1 MTANVPLP
9 DLDALIAAV
18 PAALQPGLRLM
29 VERLG
34 KEDAPPLRDAEGTI
48 RLWACSP
55 FAAELCLR
63 HPDWLADLHPASRP
77 ATAQALRQSLDQALA
92 ECADPAQAMTALRC
106 FRQRQTLHWA
116 YRDINDLDPI
126 ETVLTGLSDVADAC
140 VAGAVAWLDGRL
152 RAQWGQPLDA
162 AGQPQE
168 LMVLAMGKLGGRE
181 LNFSSDIDL
190 IFVYPEAGTTQ
201 GPRPLEIGD
210 YFTRMAQQLVK
221 LLAETTADGFTYRV
235 DTRLRPFGQS
245 GPLVLSASALEL
257 YYQQHGREWERYALI
272 KARPLTG
279 RPADVTAL
287 MATLRPFVYRR
298 YLDFGAFESLR
309 AMKALIAAEVSRKGL
324 ADNIKLGAGGIRE
337 IEFITQAF
345 QLIRGGQEAAL
356 RERHLLTVLE
366 RLGTRGI
373 LASHTV
379 TRLTAAYRHLRRV
392 ENRLQQV
399 RDAQTHDLPA
409 DPVERARIAYG
420 MGVLDWA
427 HLQRELARQRQW
439 VADEFDEVFA
449 TPQSPA
455 AAASP
460 LDALWQGELNDA
472 EACVPLAQTGFAEPA
487 GLAERLR
494 ALRDG
499 PAVRALS
506 EVGRSRLD
514 RLMPLLIGA
523 VGRGPQP
530 ETTLPRVLR
539 LVEVIAR
546 RSTYLALLGDNPTAL
561 SRLVRLCAA
570 SPWLAEYLTRHPM
583 LLDELLDARSLYA
596 PPDTLGVA
604 RELVRRMA
612 EAEDLER
619 RMDALRHVQQINLLR
634 IAAADL
640 AGHLPLMRVSDRLT
654 GLAEVILRQVLLLAW
669 DEMVARH
676 GRPRRS
682 MQDRRLVQFA
692 VVAYG
697 KLGGIELGYGSDL
710 DLVFL
715 HEGSDADGQTDGPRV
730 LDNPSFFARLAQ
742 RMVHWLTAP
751 TGAGRLYEVDTR
763 LRPSGGSGL
772 LVSGLEGFA
781 DYQHHHAW
789 TWEHQALVRARVVAG
804 PPSLARRFETI
815 RHDVLGRARDPAA
828 LRSEVRQM
836 RERMREALDKSR
848 PGEWDLKQSA
858 GGIADIEFMVQYL
871 VLHHAHAYPALL
883 RWTDN
888 IRLLDTLGSLGLL
901 PTDAAT
907 DLSMAY
913 RVLRQRAH
921 VLSLQQVP
929 SVVGEMELASERATV
944 RAVWEQLLEGSA

>member
-1 MTANVPLP
+1 
-9 DLDALIAAV
+9 
-18 PAALQPGLRLM
+18 
-29 VERLG
+29 
-34 KEDAPPLRDAEGTI
+34 
-48 RLWACSP
+48 
-55 FAAELCLR
+55 
-63 HPDWLADLHPASRP
+63 
-77 ATAQALRQSLDQALA
+77 
-92 ECADPAQAMTALRC
+92 
-106 FRQRQTLHWA
+106 
-116 YRDINDLDPI
+116 
-126 ETVLTGLSDVADAC
+126 
-140 VAGAVAWLDGRL
+140 
-152 RAQWGQPLDA
+152 
-162 AGQPQE
+162 
-168 LMVLAMGKLGGRE
+168 
-181 LNFSSDIDL
+181 
-190 IFVYPEAGTTQ
+190 
-201 GPRPLEIGD
+201 
-210 YFTRMAQQLVK
+210 
-221 LLAETTADGFTYRV
+221 
-235 DTRLRPFGQS
+235 
-245 GPLVLSASALEL
+245 LVLSASALEL

-279 RPADVTAL
+279 RSTDVTAL

-309 AMKALIAAEVSRKGL
+309 AMKAMIAAEVSRKGM

-337 IEFITQAF
+337 IEFIVQAF

-366 RLGTRGI
+366 RLGARGI

-379 TRLTAAYRHLRRV
+379 TRLARAYRYLRRV

-399 RDAQTHDLPA
+399 RDAQTHDLPT
-409 DPVERARIAYG
+409 DLLERSRLAYG
-420 MGVLDWA
+420 LDLPDWA
-427 HLQRELARQRQW
+427 HLQREVARQRQW

-460 LDALWQGELNDA
+460 LDMLWQGKLTDA
-472 EACVPLAQTGFAEPA
+472 EANSLLSQTGFAQPV

-494 ALRDG
+494 ILRDG
-499 PAVRALS
+499 AAVRALS

-523 VGRGPQP
+523 VGQGPQS
-530 ETTLPRVLR
+530 EISLPRVLR
-539 LVEVIAR
+539 LVEVIAQ

-561 SRLVRLCAA
+561 SQLVRLCAA

-596 PPDTLGVA
+596 PPDALGVA
-604 RELVRRMA
+604 RELVRRVA

-640 AGHLPLMRVSDRLT
+640 AGHLPLMRVSDKLT
-654 GLAEVILRQVLLLAW
+654 ELAEVILRQVLMLAW

-676 GRPRRS
+676 GRPREKG
-682 MQDRRLVQFA
+682 RLAQFA
-692 VVAYG
+692 VIAYG

-715 HEGSDADGQTDGPRV
+715 HDGSPSAGQTDGPRV
-730 LDNPSFFARLAQ
+730 LDNATFFARLAQ
-742 RMVHWLTAP
+742 RLVHWLTAP
-751 TGAGRLYEVDTR
+751 TSAGRLYEIDTR
-763 LRPSGGSGL
+763 LRPSGRSGL
-772 LVSGLEGFA
+772 LVSSMAGFA
-781 DYQHHHAW
+781 DYQRHHAW
-789 TWEHQALVRARVVAG
+789 TWEHQALVRARMVAG
-804 PPSLARRFETI
+804 PPSLAQRFQAI
-815 RHDVLGRARDPAA
+815 RAQVLGQERDPAA

-848 PGEWDLKQSA
+848 PGEWDLKQSP

-901 PTDAAT
+901 PTDAAA
-907 DLSMAY
+907 DLSIAY
-913 RVLRQRAH
+913 RALRQRAH
-921 VLSLQQVP
+921 ALSLQQVP
-929 SVVGEMELASERATV
+929 LVVSATELAAERAAV
-944 RAVWEQLLEGSA
+944 RAVWERLLEGSA

>member
-1 MTANVPLP
+1 MTANVSLP

-18 PAALQPGLRLM
+18 PEALQPGLRLM

-34 KEDAPPLRDAEGTI
+34 QEGALHLHDAEGAM

-63 HPDWLADLHPASRP
+63 HPDWIADLHPTSSP

-92 ECADPAQAMTALRC
+92 ECTDPAQAMTVLRR

-126 ETVLTGLSDVADAC
+126 ETVLMGLSDVADAC
-140 VAGAVAWLDGRL
+140 VAGAVSWLDGRL

-201 GPRPLEIGD
+201 GLKALEIGE

-221 LLAETTADGFTYRV
+221 LLAETTADGFAYRV

-279 RPADVTAL
+279 RSTDVTAL

-309 AMKALIAAEVSRKGL
+309 AMKAMIAAEVSRKGM

-337 IEFITQAF
+337 IEFIVQAF

-379 TRLTAAYRHLRRV
+379 TRLATAYRYLRRV

-399 RDAQTHDLPA
+399 RDAQTHDLPT
-409 DPVERARIAYG
+409 DLLERSRLAYG
-420 MGVLDWA
+420 LDLPDWA
-427 HLQRELARQRQW
+427 HLQREVARQRQW

-460 LDALWQGELNDA
+460 LDMLWQGKLTDA
-472 EACVPLAQTGFAEPA
+472 EANSLLSQTGFAQPV

-494 ALRDG
+494 ILRDG
-499 PAVRALS
+499 AAVRALS

-523 VGRGPQP
+523 VGQGPQS
-530 ETTLPRVLR
+530 EISLPRVLR
-539 LVEVIAR
+539 LVEVIAQ

-561 SRLVRLCAA
+561 SQLVRLCAA

-596 PPDTLGVA
+596 PPDALGVA
-604 RELVRRMA
+604 RELVRRVA

-640 AGHLPLMRVSDRLT
+640 AGHLPLMRVSDKLT
-654 GLAEVILRQVLLLAW
+654 ELAEVILRQVLMLAW

-676 GRPRRS
+676 GRPREEG
-682 MQDRRLVQFA
+682 RLAQFA

-715 HEGSDADGQTDGPRV
+715 HDGSPSAGQTDGPRV
-730 LDNPSFFARLAQ
+730 LDNATFFARLAQ
-742 RMVHWLTAP
+742 RLVHWLTAP
-751 TGAGRLYEVDTR
+751 TSAGRLYEIDTR
-763 LRPSGGSGL
+763 LRPSGRSGL
-772 LVSGLEGFA
+772 LVSSMAGFA
-781 DYQHHHAW
+781 DYQCHHAW
-789 TWEHQALVRARVVAG
+789 TWEHQALVRARMVAG
-804 PPSLARRFETI
+804 PPSLAQRFQAI
-815 RHDVLGRARDPAA
+815 RAQVLGQERDPAA

-848 PGEWDLKQSA
+848 PGEWDLKQSP

-901 PTDAAT
+901 PTDAAA
-907 DLSMAY
+907 DLSIAY
-913 RVLRQRAH
+913 RALRQRAH
-921 VLSLQQVP
+921 ALSLQQVP
-929 SVVGEMELASERATV
+929 LVVSATELAAERAAV
-944 RAVWEQLLEGSA
+944 RAVWERLLEGSA

>member
-1 MTANVPLP
+1 
-9 DLDALIAAV
+9 
-18 PAALQPGLRLM
+18 
-29 VERLG
+29 
-34 KEDAPPLRDAEGTI
+34 
-48 RLWACSP
+48 
-55 FAAELCLR
+55 
-63 HPDWLADLHPASRP
+63 
-77 ATAQALRQSLDQALA
+77 
-92 ECADPAQAMTALRC
+92 
-106 FRQRQTLHWA
+106 
-116 YRDINDLDPI
+116 
-126 ETVLTGLSDVADAC
+126 
-140 VAGAVAWLDGRL
+140 
-152 RAQWGQPLDA
+152 
-162 AGQPQE
+162 
-168 LMVLAMGKLGGRE
+168 
-181 LNFSSDIDL
+181 
-190 IFVYPEAGTTQ
+190 
-201 GPRPLEIGD
+201 
-210 YFTRMAQQLVK
+210 
-221 LLAETTADGFTYRV
+221 
-235 DTRLRPFGQS
+235 
-245 GPLVLSASALEL
+245 
-257 YYQQHGREWERYALI
+257 
-272 KARPLTG
+272 
-279 RPADVTAL
+279 
-287 MATLRPFVYRR
+287 
-298 YLDFGAFESLR
+298 
-309 AMKALIAAEVSRKGL
+309 MKALIAAEVSRKGL

-337 IEFITQAF
+337 IEFIVQAF

-366 RLGTRGI
+366 RLGARGV

-379 TRLTAAYRHLRRV
+379 TRLAAAYRHLRRV

-399 RDAQTHDLPA
+399 RDAQTHDLPV

-420 MGVLDWA
+420 MGVPDWA
-427 HLQRELARQRQW
+427 HLQRDLARLRQW

-460 LDALWQGELNDA
+460 LDVLWQGELNDA
-472 EACVPLAQTGFAEPA
+472 EACVALAQAGFAEPA

-506 EVGRSRLD
+506 EVGRARLD

-561 SRLVRLCAA
+561 SQLVRLCAA

-583 LLDELLDARSLYA
+583 LLDELLDARNLYA
-596 PPDTLGVA
+596 PPDTMGVA
-604 RELVRRMA
+604 GELVRRMA
-612 EAEDLER
+612 EAEDLEQ

-640 AGHLPLMRVSDRLT
+640 AGHLPLMQVSDKLT
-654 GLAEVILRQVLLLAW
+654 ALAEVILRQVLLLAW

-682 MQDRRLVQFA
+682 AQDRRLVQFA

-715 HEGSDADGQTDGPRV
+715 HEGSDANGQTDGPRV

-742 RMVHWLTAP
+742 RMVHWLTTP

-763 LRPSGGSGL
+763 LRPSGGAGL

-781 DYQHHHAW
+781 DYQYHHAW

-815 RHDVLGRARDPAA
+815 RREVLGRARDPAT

-848 PGEWDLKQSA
+848 PGEWDLKQST

-871 VLHHAHAYPALL
+871 VLRHAHAYPALL

-913 RVLRQRAH
+913 RALRQRAH

-929 SVVGEMELASERATV
+929 SVVGETELASERATV
-944 RAVWEQLLEGSA
+944 RAVWEQLLGGSA